1 MPVSQN
7 SPEPQDDKNP
17 FKDMGFIT
25 FWVVSTVFYLTFPI
39 SLLLC
44 YLTMGSVRT
53 KQLLLALVNDFLQT
67 IMILIVVVAILIWLA
82 FHYIAPLFGG

>member
-1 MPVSQN
+1 MSASHDLPDQQN
-7 SPEPQDDKNP
+7 DKNP

-44 YLTMGSVRT
+44 YLTMGSRRT
-53 KQLLLALVNDFLQT
+53 KQLLKALVNDFLQT
-67 IMILIVVVAILIWLA
+67 VLILIAVAALLIWLA
-82 FHYIAPLFGG
+82 YSYIAPLFGG

>member
-1 MPVSQN
+1 
-7 SPEPQDDKNP
+7 
-17 FKDMGFIT
+17 MGFIT
-25 FWVVSTVFYLTFPI
+25 FWVVSTIFYLTFPI

-67 IMILIVVVAILIWLA
+67 IMILIVVLAILIWLA

>member
-1 MPVSQN
+1 MPSLQN
-7 SPEPQDDKNP
+7 SSEPQDDKNP
-17 FKDMGFIT
+17 FKDMGFIR

-39 SLLLC
+39 SLLIC

-67 IMILIVVVAILIWLA
+67 IMILIVIVVILIWLA
-82 FHYIAPLFGG
+82 FNYIAPLFGG

>member
-1 MPVSQN
+1 
-7 SPEPQDDKNP
+7 
-17 FKDMGFIT
+17 MGFFT

-53 KQLLLALVNDFLQT
+53 KQLLKALVSDFLQT
-67 IMILIVVVAILIWLA
+67 VLILIAVAALFVWLA
-82 FHYIAPLFGG
+82 YSYIAPLFGG

>member
-7 SPEPQDDKNP
+7 LPVEQDDKNP

-53 KQLLLALVNDFLQT
+53 KQLLKALVSDFLQT
-67 IMILIVVVAILIWLA
+67 VLILIAVAALLVWLA
-82 FHYIAPLFGG
+82 YSYITPLFGG

>member
-7 SPEPQDDKNP
+7 LPVEQDDKNP

-44 YLTMGSVRT
+44 YLTMGSART

-67 IMILIVVVAILIWLA
+67 VLILIAVAALLVWLA
-82 FHYIAPLFGG
+82 YS

>member
-1 MPVSQN
+1 MPSLQN
-7 SPEPQDDKNP
+7 SPVEQDDKNP

-53 KQLLLALVNDFLQT
+53 KQLLKALVSDFLQT
-67 IMILIVVVAILIWLA
+67 VLILIAVAALLVWLA
-82 FHYIAPLFGG
+82 YSYIAPLFGG

>member
-1 MPVSQN
+1 MSSLQN
-7 SPEPQDDKNP
+7 SPVEQDDKNP

-44 YLTMGSVRT
+44 YLTMGLVRT
-53 KQLLLALVNDFLQT
+53 KQLLKALVSDFLQT
-67 IMILIVVVAILIWLA
+67 VLILIAFAALLVWLA
-82 FHYIAPLFGG
+82 YSYIAPLFGG

>member
-1 MPVSQN
+1 MSSSQDL
-7 SPEPQDDKNP
+7 PDQQDDKNP
-17 FKDMGFIT
+17 FNNMGFFT

>member
-1 MPVSQN
+1 
-7 SPEPQDDKNP
+7 
-17 FKDMGFIT
+17 MGFFT

-53 KQLLLALVNDFLQT
+53 KQLLKVLVSDFLQT
-67 IMILIVVVAILIWLA
+67 VLILIAVAALFVWLA
-82 FHYIAPLFGG
+82 YSYIAPLFGG

>member
-1 MPVSQN
+1 MPSLQY

-39 SLLLC
+39 SLFLC

-67 IMILIVVVAILIWLA
+67 ILILIVVVAILIWLA

>member
-1 MPVSQN
+1 MSSSQDL
-7 SPEPQDDKNP
+7 PDQQDDKNS
-17 FKDMGFIT
+17 FKNMGFFT

-53 KQLLLALVNDFLQT
+53 KQLLKALVSDFLQT
-67 IMILIVVVAILIWLA
+67 VLILIAVAALFVWLA
-82 FHYIAPLFGG
+82 YSYIAPLFGG

>member
-1 MPVSQN
+1 
-7 SPEPQDDKNP
+7 
-17 FKDMGFIT
+17 MGFIT

-53 KQLLLALVNDFLQT
+53 KQLLKALVSDFLQT
-67 IMILIVVVAILIWLA
+67 VLILIAFAALLVWLA
-82 FHYIAPLFGG
+82 YSYIAPLFGG

>member
-1 MPVSQN
+1 
-7 SPEPQDDKNP
+7 
-17 FKDMGFIT
+17 MGFFT

-44 YLTMGSVRT
+44 YLTMGSART

-67 IMILIVVVAILIWLA
+67 VLILIAVAALLVWLA
-82 FHYIAPLFGG
+82 YSYIAPLFGG

>member
-1 MPVSQN
+1 MSSLQN
-7 SPEPQDDKNP
+7 SPVEQDDKNP

-53 KQLLLALVNDFLQT
+53 KQLLKALVSDFLQT
-67 IMILIVVVAILIWLA
+67 VLILIAVAALLVWLA
-82 FHYIAPLFGG
+82 YSYIAPLFGG

>member
-1 MPVSQN
+1 
-7 SPEPQDDKNP
+7 
-17 FKDMGFIT
+17 MGFIT

-67 IMILIVVVAILIWLA
+67 IMTLIVVVAILIWLA